1 MNYLVGGSFSLN
13 DGISAAQSADPSVE
27 FGNDGF
33 YRFTGR
39 TRLNYAF
46 SDNFTLGGNLSY
58 ENFNS
63 DFDGGAFF
71 DADNEFD
78 IRQVRVGLNPK
89 IKYDNGS
96 LELKFNY
103 NRIKREFN
111 SAFPSTSRGY
121 NTQADLV
128 NQYVFG
134 DDVKTTLGVQI
145 QEFSFI
151 DGDKNPINR
160 M

>member
-1 MNYLVGGSFSLN
+1 MINIKLKAPESETPEITFSHEVGSWRSMNTSADLQGKTGKLNYLVGGSFSLN

-78 IRQVRVGLNPK
+78 IRQVRVGLNQK
-89 IKYDNGS
+89 SNALLIM
-96 LELKFNY
+96 
-103 NRIKREFN
+103 
-111 SAFPSTSRGY
+111 
-121 NTQADLV
+121 DLS
-128 NQYVFG
+128 N
-134 DDVKTTLGVQI
+134 
-145 QEFSFI
+145 
-151 DGDKNPINR
+151 
-160 M
+160 